1 MSDAVVIIG
10 SGLAGYNVARELRKL
25 DANVPLVVISRDHAG
40 FYSKPMLSNALA
52 SKKTPATLVMKD
64 AAKMAGE
71 VNARVIGGA
80 QVSRIDAAAKAVH
93 LSNGEVVAY
102 RDLVLALGAD
112 PIRLPLQGDAADTVL
127 SVNDLEDFAKFSEAL
142 DSGVQGGPVKRVA
155 ILGAGLIGCEFA
167 NDLLA
172 RDIAPTVLD
181 LAERVLPRLL
191 PPEASARLQ
200 DKLQAAG
207 AQFRFGVGATAVDRV
222 DGALRLTLSDGSTL
236 DTDLLL
242 SAAFEVDAAVLV
254 EHFARG
260 REVTCGVVD
269 LHAEVARASG
279 VAALAE
285 HAGAAV
291 ALPPTEILAPADAF
305 YTYEARYAPGRS
317 QHACPA
323 PLPASVAERV
333 QRVAVGA
340 HRALGVRDLSRV
352 DFVVGDLHDPDA
364 VTLLEVNTLPGFTP
378 TSLYPE
384 AAGVLGLALPTLC
397 DLLAR
402 SAHARG
408 TTPRNIARPLPK

>member
-207 AQFRFGVGATAVDRV
+207 AQFRFGVGATAVDRA
-222 DGALRLTLSDGSTL
+222 DGALRVTLSDGSTL
-236 DTDLLL
+236 DTDLVL
-242 SAAFEVDAAVLV
+242 SAIGLRPRTELAVAAGAQVGRGITVNRHLATTVPHIYAVGDCAEVDGQLLPYVLPIMQQ
-254 EHFARG
+254 
-260 REVTCGVVD
+260 
-269 LHAEVARASG
+269 ARALAATLSG
-279 VAALAE
+279 TPTAVAYPAMPVAVKTPAWPTVVCPPP
-285 HAGAAV
+285 AGAAGQWVIV
-291 ALPPTEILAPADAF
+291 ATDEAL
-305 YTYEARYAPGRS
+305 EARFMAEGNPEQLLGFALQGKATTQR
-317 QHACPA
+317 QAMAALVPA
-323 PLPASVAERV
+323 
-333 QRVAVGA
+333 
-340 HRALGVRDLSRV
+340 
-352 DFVVGDLHDPDA
+352 
-364 VTLLEVNTLPGFTP
+364 
-378 TSLYPE
+378 
-384 AAGVLGLALPTLC
+384 VLA
-397 DLLAR
+397 
-402 SAHARG
+402 
-408 TTPRNIARPLPK
+408 